1 LILNRQFASE
11 IEQYNSDRKDL
22 DKTNHQG
29 TLQIEEN
36 EEKERFTS
44 VVYQENWHK
53 GVMVLLPL
61 A

>member
-1 LILNRQFASE
+1 LLSE

-22 DKTNHQG
+22 DKQTKETITNWS
-29 TLQIEEN
+29 
-36 EEKERFTS
+36 KRRKDFTS

-53 GVMVLLPL
+53 GVIGIVAP